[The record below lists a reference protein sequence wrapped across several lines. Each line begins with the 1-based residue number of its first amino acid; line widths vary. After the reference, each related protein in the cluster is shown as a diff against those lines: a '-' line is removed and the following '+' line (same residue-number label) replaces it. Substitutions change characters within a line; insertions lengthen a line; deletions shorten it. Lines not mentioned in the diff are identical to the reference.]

1 MLIPRLRYHD
11 YRIFNPTRGFLCL
24 NELDLGVPL
33 KAAMSSI
40 FRQKLTP
47 QVYKEMVLEAKRY
60 SGKEALESGI
70 VDWLGGMEEVLK
82 IVGERKLIEKAKT
95 GVYGKLKMEMWR
107 ETLSYL
113 GQEGYE
119 REENRTEV
127 EWEKDEENKA
137 EGERRVQEWKRNA
150 TKAKL

>member
-1 MLIPRLRYHD
+1 
-11 YRIFNPTRGFLCL
+11 
-24 NELDLGVPL
+24 
-33 KAAMSSI
+33 
-40 FRQKLTP
+40 
-47 QVYKEMVLEAKRY
+47 MVLEAKRY
-60 SGKEALESGI
+60 SGKEALENSI
-70 VDWLGGMEEVLK
+70 VDWLGGIEEVLK
-82 IVGERKLIEKAKT
+82 IVAERKLNEKAKT